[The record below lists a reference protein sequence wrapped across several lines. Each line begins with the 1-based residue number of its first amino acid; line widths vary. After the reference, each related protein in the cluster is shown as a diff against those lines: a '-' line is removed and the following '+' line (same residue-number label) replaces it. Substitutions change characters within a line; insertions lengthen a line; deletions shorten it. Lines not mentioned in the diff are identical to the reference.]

1 MNLFARYLNSE
12 EDVPM
17 AKTKK
22 RHINPEEKTNR
33 VLRVARKLFVE
44 RGYHNVTIPAIVKE
58 SGVSTGAIYS
68 YFTNKETL
76 ARRIHDE
83 TMHAFQAMLQERFE
97 DASSIREKLE
107 AFGIL
112 CFDITESDPV
122 MMEYMLYMKH
132 SEFMSDA
139 VPICFTE
146 PFKMVRQIISDGI
159 DSGDIR
165 SQDVYVAAISYTG
178 VIIRAIEL
186 KLMCVVSTDLHDLSP
201 DLLQNA
207 WAAIK
212 KS

>member
-1 MNLFARYLNSE
+1 MPR
-12 EDVPM
+12 
-17 AKTKK
+17 TKK
-22 RHINPEEKTNR
+22 RHINPEEKMSR
-33 VLRVARKLFVE
+33 VLRVARELFVE
-44 RGYHNVTIPAIVKE
+44 KGYHNVTIPTIVKA

-76 ARRIHDE
+76 ARRIHE
-83 TMHAFQAMLQERFE
+83 NTMNDFQAMLHERF
-97 DASSIREKLE
+97 DRATTIREKLE
-107 AFGIL
+107 AFATL

-146 PFKMVRQIISDGI
+146 PFKMVRQIISEGI

-165 SQDVYVAAISYTG
+165 NQDVYVAAISYTG
-178 VIIRAIEL
+178 VVIRAIEL
-186 KLMCVVSTDLHDLSP
+186 KLMCVVSTDLHDLAP

-212 KS
+212 NS

>member
-1 MNLFARYLNSE
+1 MS
-12 EDVPM
+12 
-17 AKTKK
+17 KTKK
-22 RHINPEEKTNR
+22 RNINPEEKMGR
-33 VLRVARKLFVE
+33 VLRVARELFVE
-44 RGYHNVTIPAIVKE
+44 KGYHNVTIPTIVKA

-76 ARRIHDE
+76 AHRIHE
-83 TMHAFQAMLQERFE
+83 NTMNAFEAMLQERFD
-97 DASSIREKLE
+97 DAATVREKLE
-107 AFGIL
+107 AFGNL

-146 PFKMVRQIISDGI
+146 PFKMVRQVVAEGI
-159 DSGDIR
+159 EAGEIRNQDI
-165 SQDVYVAAISYTG
+165 YVAAISYTG
-178 VIIRAIEL
+178 VVLRAIEL
-186 KLMCVVSTDLHDLSP
+186 KLMCVVNTDLHELAP

-212 KS
+212 SS

>member
-1 MNLFARYLNSE
+1 MPR
-12 EDVPM
+12 
-17 AKTKK
+17 TKK
-22 RHINPEEKTNR
+22 RHIDPEEKTRR
-33 VLRVARKLFVE
+33 VLRVARDLFVE
-44 RGYHNVTIPAIVKE
+44 KGYHNVTIPTIVKA

-76 ARRIHDE
+76 ARRIHE
-83 TMHAFQAMLQERFE
+83 NTMQDFQTMLQERFE
-97 DASSIREKLE
+97 EESTIRGKLE
-107 AFGIL
+107 AFSIL

-132 SEFMSDA
+132 SEFMSDT

-146 PFKMVRQIISDGI
+146 PFKMVRQIISEGI
-159 DSGDIR
+159 EAGEIR

-186 KLMCVVSTDLHDLSP
+186 KLLCVVSTDLHDLAP

-207 WAAIK
+207 WSAIK
-212 KS
+212 ST

>member
-1 MNLFARYLNSE
+1 MPR
-12 EDVPM
+12 
-17 AKTKK
+17 TKK
-22 RHINPEEKTNR
+22 RHINPEEKMSR
-33 VLRVARKLFVE
+33 VLRVARELFVE
-44 RGYHNVTIPAIVKE
+44 KGYHNVTIPAIVKA

-76 ARRIHDE
+76 AQRIQE
-83 TMHAFQAMLQERFE
+83 NTMHDFQAMLQERLE
-97 DASSIREKLE
+97 DASTIREKLE
-107 AFGIL
+107 AFAIL

-146 PFKMVRQIISDGI
+146 PFKLVRQIISEGI
-159 DSGDIR
+159 ESGDIR
-165 SQDVYVAAISYTG
+165 SQEVYVAAISYTG
-178 VIIRAIEL
+178 VVIRAIEL
-186 KLMCVVSTDLHDLSP
+186 KLMCVVSTNLHDLAP

-212 KS
+212 SS

>member
-1 MNLFARYLNSE
+1 MPR
-12 EDVPM
+12 
-17 AKTKK
+17 TKK
-22 RHINPEEKTNR
+22 RHINPEEKMSR
-33 VLRVARKLFVE
+33 VLRVARDLFVE
-44 RGYHNVTIPAIVKE
+44 KGYHNVTIPTIVKA

-76 ARRIHDE
+76 ARRIHE
-83 TMHAFQAMLQERFE
+83 KTMHDFQTMLQERFGE
-97 DASSIREKLE
+97 ESTIRGKLE
-107 AFGIL
+107 AFAIL

-132 SEFMSDA
+132 SEFMSDT

-146 PFKMVRQIISDGI
+146 PFKMVRQIIFEGI
-159 DSGDIR
+159 EAGEIR

-186 KLMCVVSTDLHDLSP
+186 KLLCVVSTDLHDLAP

-212 KS
+212 SP